1 MHIHRHRHSYSSH
14 SKHMVAI
21 EAVIATGVT
30 AATRTTP
37 GIETAAA
44 SVIAAGTEDRSCKH

>member
-1 MHIHRHRHSYSSH
+1 MHIHRHRYSYSSH

-21 EAVIATGVT
+21 KAAVATGVT
-30 AATRTTP
+30 AETRTRP

-44 SVIAAGTEDRSCKH
+44 

>member
-21 EAVIATGVT
+21 EAAVATGVI

-37 GIETAAA
+37 GIKTAAA
-44 SVIAAGTEDRSCKH
+44 SVTTAGTEDRSYKH

>member
-14 SKHMVAI
+14 SKHMI
-21 EAVIATGVT
+21 EAAVATGVT
-30 AATRTTP
+30 AETRTTP

-44 SVIAAGTEDRSCKH
+44 

>member
-1 MHIHRHRHSYSSH
+1 MHIHRHRYSYSSH

-21 EAVIATGVT
+21 EAAVATGIT
-30 AATRTTP
+30 SETRTRP

-44 SVIAAGTEDRSCKH
+44 